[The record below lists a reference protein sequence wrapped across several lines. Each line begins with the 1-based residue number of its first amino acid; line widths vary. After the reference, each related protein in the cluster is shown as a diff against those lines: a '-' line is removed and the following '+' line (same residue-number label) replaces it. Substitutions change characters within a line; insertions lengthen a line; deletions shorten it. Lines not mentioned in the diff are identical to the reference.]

1 VFESLCGILFNAQI
15 NEDYPENIEALQYL
29 EALCKDLGKP
39 HEEYSRKLDKLR
51 RVTGSGAAGATAA
64 GGGEFM

>member
-1 VFESLCGILFNAQI
+1 MFESLCGILFNAQI